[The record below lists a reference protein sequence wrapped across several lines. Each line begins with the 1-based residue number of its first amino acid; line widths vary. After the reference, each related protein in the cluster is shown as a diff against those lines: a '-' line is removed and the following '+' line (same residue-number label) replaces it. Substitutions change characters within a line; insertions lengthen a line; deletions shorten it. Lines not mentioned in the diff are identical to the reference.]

1 MDRVSRGLGS
11 ERSHR
16 YQSLSSR
23 REGHLRL
30 LKHLPA
36 PERVGHSPEMVVL
49 EAHIR
54 PGEEGSRLAE
64 GEEGPIHLAAEEE
77 VPVAIEAADP
87 EADPIL
93 PAVVE
98 DLQAGD
104 PILLVEAADLLVED
118 PSCRVVEGVG
128 DPNCPVAE
136 GIAGRNQGF
145 VADNHLRAAVEEDHR
160 MTCLAL

>member
-1 MDRVSRGLGS
+1 VDRVWRGLES

-49 EAHIR
+49 GGQIR
-54 PGEEGSRLAE
+54 PGEEGSHLAE
-64 GEEGPIHLAAEEE
+64 EEEGPIHLAAEEV
-77 VPVAIEAADP
+77 VPVAIEEAHL

-98 DLQAGD
+98 DLHAAD
-104 PILLVEAADLLVED
+104 PILLVEAADLLGED
-118 PSCRVVEGVG
+118 PNRPAVEGEG

-136 GIAGRNQGF
+136 GIADR
-145 VADNHLRAAVEEDHR
+145 NHLRTAAEEDHR